1 MNKFDYDELAKN
13 EKTVHIHRRGMM
25 SLVSCVIS
33 NNNSDLSTKPCCTFV
48 VICSLYIAFNLSST
62 LFKLATAIF

>member
-33 NNNSDLSTKPCCTFV
+33 NNNSQMQVQQSSRCVWP
-48 VICSLYIAFNLSST
+48 LSSRNNT
-62 LFKLATAIF
+62 NILSKRVYSKGL